1 MGSVTPTT
9 VRLSEPAG
17 RWVLA
22 ITAFGSG
29 LVLLET
35 TVVNVALPALEHGLD
50 ASLAE
55 LQWTVNAFTLTL
67 SALILLGGGLGDR
80 FGRRRV
86 YLIGVVWFAA
96 ASLLCGLA
104 PSAEWLIAARA
115 LQGIGGALIVPG
127 SLALIQSSIHP
138 DDRPR
143 AVGWWSGLSGM
154 AGAAGPLVGG
164 ALVDAAG
171 WRWVFLINVPVAVVI
186 AVLLARHV
194 PESRDDRPD
203 HRFDVAGALLAAVGL
218 GGVTY
223 ALIQPSAAGW
233 AAAAVG
239 LIAFAGF
246 VWVERRSGAPMLPLG
261 LFASRQFSAANL
273 ASFFV
278 YGALAGFIFFL
289 PIQLQ
294 LTVGYPPLAA
304 GLALLPLTA
313 LALALSAR
321 AGALTARIGPRVPL
335 AAGSLC
341 CAVALLL
348 ATRIGTQSSYLA
360 DVLPVVALTGI
371 GIPLITPPITTT
383 VLSAVPDARAG
394 IASAVSNGVA
404 RAAGLVV
411 VAALPLLAGLPSDVA
426 DNPAALDTGF
436 DGAMLICAG
445 MFVLGGLVV
454 WFGVPR
460 PAPAAPAP
468 ASPSTGRRLPTAP
481 ARFKR
486 TRPPALAPGRPRDPA
501 ADQEDGIAVRSA
513 GHSVGRR

>member
-1 MGSVTPTT
+1 MRAATPTS

-22 ITAFGSG
+22 VTALGSG

-35 TVVNVALPALEHGLD
+35 TVVNVALPTLQHDLD
-50 ASLAE
+50 ASLAD

-115 LQGIGGALIVPG
+115 LQGVGGALIVPG
-127 SLALIQSSIHP
+127 SLALIQASIHP

-143 AVGWWSGLSGM
+143 AVGWWSGLSGT
-154 AGAAGPLVGG
+154 AGAAGPLLGG
-164 ALVDAAG
+164 ALVEAAG
-171 WRWVFLINVPVAVVI
+171 WRWVFLVNVPIAVVL
-186 AVLLARHV
+186 AALLARHA
-194 PESRDDRPD
+194 PESRDAGA

-223 ALIQPSAAGW
+223 ALIQPAEAGW

-246 VWVERRSGAPMLPLG
+246 VWVERRSAAPMLPPG

-273 ASFFV
+273 ASFFL

-313 LALALSAR
+313 LTLALSAR
-321 AGALTARIGPRVPL
+321 AGAITARIGPRVPL

-348 ATRIGTQSSYLA
+348 ASRIGTQSSYLA

-371 GIPLITPPITTT
+371 GIPLITPPITTA

-394 IASAVSNGVA
+394 IASAVNNGVA

-426 DNPAALDTGF
+426 GDPGALGVGF
-436 DGAMLICAG
+436 DAGFGTAMLTCAG
-445 MFVLGGLVV
+445 MFVLGGLVA
-454 WFGVPR
+454 WFAGPC
-460 PAPAAPAP
+460 PAPAAGPV
-468 ASPSTGRRLPTAP
+468 RRYHWTA
-481 ARFKR
+481 
-486 TRPPALAPGRPRDPA
+486 TCPGLEP
-501 ADQEDGIAVRSA
+501 
-513 GHSVGRR
+513 

>member
-1 MGSVTPTT
+1 MDTAVPTGA
-9 VRLSEPAG
+9 RLSEPAG
-17 RWVLA
+17 KWVLA
-22 ITAFGSG
+22 VTALGSG

-35 TVVNVALPALEHGLD
+35 TVVNVALPALERGLD

-55 LQWTVNAFTLTL
+55 LQWTVNAFTLAL

-86 YLIGVVWFAA
+86 YVVGVVWFAA

-104 PSAEWLIAARA
+104 PSAAWVVAGRV

-127 SLALIQSSIHP
+127 SLALIQASIHP
-138 DDRPR
+138 DDRAR
-143 AVGWWSGLSGM
+143 AVGWWSGMSGM

-171 WRWVFLINVPVAVVI
+171 WRWVFLVNVPIAVVI
-186 AVLLARHV
+186 AALLTRHV
-194 PESRDDRPD
+194 PESRGEDTG

-223 ALIQPSAAGW
+223 ALIQPSAGGW

-239 LIAFAGF
+239 LIAFAAF
-246 VWVERRSGAPMLPLG
+246 VRVEQRSEAPMLPLA
-261 LFASRQFSAANL
+261 LFGSRQFSAANS
-273 ASFFV
+273 ASFFL

-294 LTVGYPPLAA
+294 LTVGYAPLAT
-304 GLALLPLTA
+304 GLALLPLTV
-313 LALALSAR
+313 LTLALSAQ

-348 ATRIGTQSSYLA
+348 ATRIGTGASYPA
-360 DVLPVVALTGI
+360 EVLPVVVLTGI

-394 IASAVSNGVA
+394 IASAVNNGVA

-411 VAALPLLAGLPSDVA
+411 VAALPLLAGLPQDAV
-426 DNPAALDTGF
+426 DNPAALDRGF
-436 DGAMLICAG
+436 DVAMLICAG
-445 MFVLGGLVV
+445 MFLLGGLVA
-454 WFGVPR
+454 WLGVPR
-460 PAPAAPAP
+460 AASAARAPIR
-468 ASPSTGRRLPTAP
+468 TTARG
-481 ARFKR
+481 A
-486 TRPPALAPGRPRDPA
+486 
-501 ADQEDGIAVRSA
+501 
-513 GHSVGRR
+513 

>member
-1 MGSVTPTT
+1 MDAAMPTS

-22 ITAFGSG
+22 VTAFGSG

-86 YLIGVVWFAA
+86 YLVGIVWFAA

-127 SLALIQSSIHP
+127 SLALIQASIHP
-138 DDRPR
+138 DDRAR
-143 AVGWWSGLSGM
+143 AVGWWSGLSGT

-164 ALVDAAG
+164 GLVDAAG
-171 WRWVFLINVPVAVVI
+171 WRWVFLVNVPIAVVI

-194 PESRDDRPD
+194 PESRDARPA

-218 GGVTY
+218 GGATY
-223 ALIQPSAAGW
+223 ALIQPTAAGW
-233 AAAAVG
+233 AAVVG
-239 LIAFAGF
+239 LLAFASF
-246 VWVERRSGAPMLPLG
+246 VWVERCSVAPMLPLG
-261 LFASRQFSAANL
+261 LFASRRFSAANL
-273 ASFFV
+273 ASFFF

-294 LTVGYPPLAA
+294 LTVGYTPLVA

-313 LALALSAR
+313 LTLALSAR
-321 AGALTARIGPRVPL
+321 AGAITARIGPRIPL

-348 ATRIGTQSSYLA
+348 ATRIGAQSSYWV

-371 GIPLITPPITTT
+371 GIPLITPPITTA

-394 IASAVSNGVA
+394 IASAVNNGVA

-411 VAALPLLAGLPSDVA
+411 VAALPLLAGLPPDFAGSSA
-426 DNPAALDTGF
+426 ELDAGF
-436 DGAMLICAG
+436 DGAMPICAG
-445 MFVLGGLVV
+445 MFVLGGLVA
-454 WFGVPR
+454 WLGIPR
-460 PAPAAPAP
+460 PAPATPAP
-468 ASPSTGRRLPTAP
+468 ASRHHWTATCPQPEPASGEP
-481 ARFKR
+481 AR
-486 TRPPALAPGRPRDPA
+486 
-501 ADQEDGIAVRSA
+501 
-513 GHSVGRR
+513 

>member
-1 MGSVTPTT
+1 
-9 VRLSEPAG
+9 LADPAG
-17 RWVLA
+17 RWALA
-22 ITAFGSG
+22 VTALGSG

-35 TVVNVALPALEHGLD
+35 TVVNVALPALERGLD

-55 LQWTVNAFTLTL
+55 LQWTVNAFTLVL

-86 YLIGVVWFAA
+86 YLVGVVWFAA

-104 PSAEWLIAARA
+104 PSAAWLIAGRV

-127 SLALIQSSIHP
+127 SLALIQASFHP
-138 DDRPR
+138 DDRAR

-171 WRWVFLINVPVAVVI
+171 WRWVFLVNLPIAVVI

-194 PESRDDRPD
+194 PESRDDRPA
-203 HRFDVAGALLAAVGL
+203 HRFDVAGALLAAAGL

-223 ALIQPSAAGW
+223 ALIQPSGGGW
-233 AAAAVG
+233 IAAAVG
-239 LIAFAGF
+239 LVAFACF
-246 VWVERRSGAPMLPLG
+246 VRVERRSRAPMLPLG

-273 ASFFV
+273 ASFFL

-294 LTVGYPPLAA
+294 LTVGYAPLAT
-304 GLALLPLTA
+304 GLALLPLTV
-313 LALALSAR
+313 LTLALSAR
-321 AGALTARIGPRVPL
+321 AGALTARIGPHVPL

-348 ATRIGTQSSYLA
+348 ATRIGAQSSYPA
-360 DVLPVVALTGI
+360 EVLPVVVLTGI

-394 IASAVSNGVA
+394 IASAVNNGVA
-404 RAAGLVV
+404 RAAGLIV
-411 VAALPLLAGLPSDVA
+411 VAALPLLAGLPQDAA
-426 DNPAALDTGF
+426 DNPAALDRGF
-436 DGAMLICAG
+436 DAAMLICAG
-445 MFVLGGLVV
+445 MFLLGGLVA
-454 WFGVPR
+454 WLGVPR
-460 PAPAAPAP
+460 PACSAPGPASRYRWTASCPQLEPAAEK
-468 ASPSTGRRLPTAP
+468 P
-481 ARFKR
+481 AR
-486 TRPPALAPGRPRDPA
+486 
-501 ADQEDGIAVRSA
+501 
-513 GHSVGRR
+513 